1 MASSTA
7 SFLKSYRYDTSQLT
21 LNSYQK
27 GARHFNAL
35 FGILALNT
43 TAILVAECEDLF
55 GFSTAGHQV
64 VNRIFYVELDPNKI
78 VDHCA
83 SLLACDVAAPV
94 KRLIWEQNDNK
105 QLDGIAWGPA
115 VEGFNNKTYPTIALT
130 FEDDENIGVHFEL
143 FLFDVDQLTS

>member
-1 MASSTA
+1 MIVGIQSSLYQDGPTPTEFQGSATRILLYGLSNRNSLASSTA
-7 SFLKSYRYDTSQLT
+7 HYLKSYRYDTSQLS

-43 TAILVAECEDLF
+43 TSILVAECEDLF

-64 VNRIFYVELDPNKI
+64 VNRIFYVELDPNKT

-83 SLLACDVAAPV
+83 LLLACDVAAPV
-94 KRLIWEQNDNK
+94 KHLIWE
-105 QLDGIAWGPA
+105 
-115 VEGFNNKTYPTIALT
+115 
-130 FEDDENIGVHFEL
+130 
-143 FLFDVDQLTS
+143 